1 MIGSNPANQT
11 EAELLRM
18 REQNDA
24 LKAQVETLNHVQA
37 KLVAKHKSY
46 RDQHKDYLESKLG
59 IFYPADVAAGEQM

>member
-1 MIGSNPANQT
+1 
-11 EAELLRM
+11 M

-37 KLVAKHKSY
+37 KLVAKHKRY

-59 IFYPADVAAGEQM
+59 IFNPGDVAAGEQM